1 LEGVILPISGLESL
15 GEILFEQFGRL
26 EQILAAL
33 ESQIHEPP
41 AVTNSP
47 GQAQPSPLSL
57 PLDIDLS
64 VMSVSLV
71 GLQRQVDRV
80 LFLHTITRAVDDL
93 SLTEVIGTMMDAL
106 WQREQF
112 AYGCIVLG
120 ESELGPYAYQDIRG
134 VLEPRRYL
142 GKKCPLPLWGELA
155 HALVRRLDPEEAD
168 YLVIDDIAATGRPT
182 TEEFPWMPRTGTL
195 IILPLRKESVAIG
208 ALLLGR
214 AQVSSLNDP
223 ELRIEL
229 VEFSDALARAVIN
242 AQTRQELDE
251 RAGQLVGLQL
261 FTRSIASPMSLH
273 GFLATVIEGIAELM
287 SAASVLFTFQRM
299 RLRPQ
304 LRQLLEE
311 TPGARVV
318 QNLIGVGVVSID
330 EPMSVF
336 VSLYPLFMW
345 AIDAG
350 QPLFFDPTQR
360 VELPEDLYYNEVG
373 QALIVPVAIGD
384 IALGALYIESSTTK
398 SSFDE
403 GDMIVLRTATNAIA
417 IALDRIG

>member
-1 LEGVILPISGLESL
+1 MPISGLESL

-33 ESQIHEPP
+33 ESQIHEQP

-64 VMSVSLV
+64 AMSVSLV

>member
-1 LEGVILPISGLESL
+1 MPTSGLESL
-15 GEILFEQFGRL
+15 GELLFEQFVQL
-26 EQILAAL
+26 EQILAKL
-33 ESQIHEPP
+33 ESHIHEHP
-41 AVTNSP
+41 AIENPP
-47 GQAQPSPLSL
+47 GQAQQSPSRALL
-57 PLDIDLS
+57 NIDLPE
-64 VMSVSLV
+64 MSAALHD
-71 GLQRQVDRV
+71 LQRQIDRV
-80 LFLHTITRAVDDL
+80 LFLHTISSTDDDL
-93 SLTEVIGTMMDAL
+93 GLAEVISTMMDAL

-120 ESELGPYAYQDIRG
+120 ESELGPYTYLDIRG
-134 VLEPRRYL
+134 VLEPRRYV

-155 HALVRRLDPEEAD
+155 HALVRRLDPEEPD

-182 TEEFPWMPRTGTL
+182 TEEFPWMPRDGSL
-195 IILPLRKESVAIG
+195 IILPLRKETVAIG
-208 ALLLGR
+208 ALILGKVQ
-214 AQVSSLNDP
+214 AIAFNDP
-223 ELRIEL
+223 ELRMEL
-229 VEFSDALARAVIN
+229 VEFSDTLARAVIG

-261 FTRSIASPMSLH
+261 FTRSIAIPMSLH
-273 GFLATVIEGIAELM
+273 GLLATVIEGIAELM
-287 SAASVLFTFQRM
+287 GAASVLFAFQRT
-299 RLRPQ
+299 RLQPQ
-304 LRQLLEE
+304 LRRLLEE
-311 TPGARVV
+311 TPGARAF
-318 QNLIGVGVVSID
+318 QDFIGVGVVSID

-336 VSLYPLFMW
+336 ASLYPLFAW

-384 IALGALYIESSTTK
+384 VALGSLYIESSAAK

>member
-1 LEGVILPISGLESL
+1 MPTSGLESL
-15 GEILFEQFGRL
+15 GELLFEQFVQL
-26 EQILAAL
+26 EQILAKL
-33 ESQIHEPP
+33 ESHIHEQP
-41 AVTNSP
+41 AIENPP
-47 GQAQPSPLSL
+47 GQTQQPPSRAL
-57 PLDIDLS
+57 LDIDLPE
-64 VMSVSLV
+64 MSAALHD
-71 GLQRQVDRV
+71 LQRQIDRV
-80 LFLHTITRAVDDL
+80 LFLHTISSADDDL
-93 SLTEVIGTMMDAL
+93 GLAEVISTMMDAL

-120 ESELGPYAYQDIRG
+120 ESELGPYTYQDIRG
-134 VLEPRRYL
+134 VLEPRRYV

-155 HALVRRLDPEEAD
+155 HALVRRLDPEEPD

-182 TEEFPWMPRTGTL
+182 TEEFPWMPRNGSL
-195 IILPLRKESVAIG
+195 IILPLRKETVAIG
-208 ALLLGR
+208 ALILGKVQ
-214 AQVSSLNDP
+214 AIAFNDP
-223 ELRIEL
+223 ELRMEL
-229 VEFSDALARAVIN
+229 VEFSDALARAVIG

-261 FTRSIASPMSLH
+261 FTRSIATPMSLH
-273 GFLATVIEGIAELM
+273 GLLATVIEGIAELM
-287 SAASVLFTFQRM
+287 GAASVLFAFQRTH
-299 RLRPQ
+299 LQPQ
-304 LRQLLEE
+304 LRRLLEE
-311 TPGARVV
+311 TPGARTF
-318 QNLIGVGVVSID
+318 QDFIGVGVVSID

-336 VSLYPLFMW
+336 SSLYPLFVW

-360 VELPEDLYYNEVG
+360 IELPEDLYYNEVG

-384 IALGALYIESSTTK
+384 VALGSLYIESSAAK

>member
-1 LEGVILPISGLESL
+1 M
-15 GEILFEQFGRL
+15 FEQFGRL

-64 VMSVSLV
+64 AMSVSLV

>member
-1 LEGVILPISGLESL
+1 MPISGLESL

-64 VMSVSLV
+64 AMSVSLV

>member
-1 LEGVILPISGLESL
+1 MPTSGFESL
-15 GEILFEQFGRL
+15 GEMLFERFVQF
-26 EQILAAL
+26 EQILAKL
-33 ESQIHEPP
+33 ESHIHEQP
-41 AVTNSP
+41 AVSNPP
-47 GQAQPSPLSL
+47 GQTQQALPRL
-57 PLDIDLS
+57 PLDIDLPAIS
-64 VMSVSLV
+64 AAL
-71 GLQRQVDRV
+71 GDLQRQIDRV
-80 LFLHTITRAVDDL
+80 LFLHTITRAVNDL
-93 SLTEVIGTMMDAL
+93 GLAEVIGTMMDSL

-120 ESELGPYAYQDIRG
+120 ESELGPYEYQDIRG

-142 GKKCPLPLWGELA
+142 GRKCPLPLWGELA
-155 HALVRRLDPEEAD
+155 HALVRRLDPEESD

-182 TEEFPWMPRTGTL
+182 AEEFPWMPRAGSL

-214 AQVSSLNDP
+214 LQTTAFDDP
-223 ELRIEL
+223 ELRMEL

-242 AQTRQELDE
+242 AQTQQELDE

-273 GFLATVIEGIAELM
+273 GFLASVIEGIAELM
-287 SAASVLFTFQRM
+287 SAASVLFAFQRM

-311 TPGARVV
+311 TPGARVF

-336 VSLYPLFMW
+336 SSLYPLFMW

-373 QALIVPVAIGD
+373 QALIVPVSIGD
-384 IALGALYIESSTTK
+384 IALGALYIESSATK
-398 SSFDE
+398 PSFDE